1 MCPIVSVHCKGKKR
15 IEYENTRITGEAS
28 NYLFFKIDLE
38 GLVPEKFG
46 MERFV
51 ARSPHAG
58 AAPTFS
64 GQNVDHIAHNTHCN
78 DLSIILQKAPI
89 YFSQDLGFHSHFPMR
104 WHVMCLIPLID

>member
-1 MCPIVSVHCKGKKR
+1 
-15 IEYENTRITGEAS
+15 
-28 NYLFFKIDLE
+28 
-38 GLVPEKFG
+38 